1 MNSKESEVQQLAIKP
16 PVKRLFTLALIDK
29 ETNMPLK
36 SIIQKI
42 DILAAIYESDSILQA
57 VIKLRKTFEEKNFK
71 KLPEV

>member
-1 MNSKESEVQQLAIKP
+1 MNTKESEVQQLAIKS

-42 DILAAIYESDSILQA
+42 DILAAIYESDAILQA